1 MKFDTIAVQG
11 GMKPGDN
18 RACISPPIYQNT
30 AFYFKDLDFAAGLF
44 DLAVPGDIY
53 TRLSNPTTSM
63 LEERVAALEG
73 GVGAVAV
80 SSGMSASLLSIL
92 NLTNAGNEV
101 VASASVYGGTFN
113 LLNSTLPKY
122 GVVTKFV
129 NSDKIED
136 YEKQINDKTR
146 CIYAETVGNP
156 VLDVCDIEGLAKLA
170 HKYSIPLIID
180 NTVPSPYLCRPFEY
194 GADIVIHALTKYI
207 SGHGNSMGGIIV
219 DSGKFDWKKSGKFPD
234 LTQNDP
240 SYHGLSYTETFKEA
254 AYITRIRTALLRDL
268 GCCLSPF
275 NSYLTLVGLET
286 LHLRMVRHSE
296 SALKIAKWLKNSEY
310 VKWVNYPLLEES
322 KYYEKAKKYLP
333 KGASSIVAFGLKGDR
348 KNLEKFVSELKL
360 FIHATNIGD
369 SRSIVTCPS
378 LTTHRQLSDEE
389 LQKAGIG
396 IEFVR
401 LSVGLED
408 SEDLISDLEH
418 AFKKSV

>member
-11 GMKPGDN
+11 GMNPGDN

-44 DLAVPGDIY
+44 DLTVPGDIY
-53 TRLSNPTTSM
+53 TRLSNPTTNM
-63 LEERVAALEG
+63 LEERIAALEG

-80 SSGMSASLLSIL
+80 SSGMSATLLSIL
-92 NLTNAGNEV
+92 NLTNAGHEV

-113 LLNSTLPKY
+113 LLSSTLPKY

-136 YEKQINDKTR
+136 YEKQINEKTR

-156 VLDVCDIEGLAKLA
+156 VLDVCDIEALANLA
-170 HKYSIPLIID
+170 HKYDIPLIID
-180 NTVPSPYLCRPFEY
+180 NTVPSPYLCRPFEH

-207 SGHGNSMGGIIV
+207 SGHGNSMGGVVV
-219 DSGKFDWKKSGKFPD
+219 DSGKFDWTKSGKYPD
-234 LTQNDP
+234 LIQNDP

-254 AYITRIRTALLRDL
+254 AYITRIRTGLLRDL

-296 SALKIAKWLKNSEY
+296 SALKVAKWLQNSEY
-310 VKWVNYPLLEES
+310 VKWVNYPLLENS
-322 KYYEKAKKYLP
+322 KYYENAKKYLP
-333 KGASSIVAFGLKGDR
+333 KGASSIVAFGLNGDR
-348 KNLEKFVSELKL
+348 KNLEKFVSALKL

-369 SRSIVTCPS
+369 SRSIITCPS

-389 LQKAGIG
+389 LKKAGIG

-408 SEDLISDLEH
+408 PEDLIADLQQ
-418 AFKKSV
+418 AFEKSI

>member
-1 MKFDTIAVQG
+1 MKFDTITVQG

-44 DLAVPGDIY
+44 DLTVPGDIY
-53 TRLSNPTTSM
+53 TRISNPTTNM

-80 SSGMSASLLSIL
+80 SSGMSATLLSVL
-92 NLTNAGNEV
+92 NLTNAGDEI

-136 YEKQINDKTR
+136 YEKQINKKTR

-156 VLDVCDIEGLAKLA
+156 VLDVCDIENLAKLA

-180 NTVPSPYLCRPFEY
+180 NTVPSPYLCRPFEF

-219 DSGKFDWKKSGKFPD
+219 DSGKFDWEKSGKFPD
-234 LTQNDP
+234 LTQKDP
-240 SYHGLSYTETFKEA
+240 SYHGISYTEAFKEA
-254 AYITRIRTALLRDL
+254 AYITRIRTALLRDF
-268 GCCLSPF
+268 GCCLSPM

-286 LHLRMVRHSE
+286 LHLRMERHSE

-310 VKWVNYPLLEES
+310 VKWVNYPLLEDS
-322 KYYEKAKKYLP
+322 KYYKKAKKYIP

-401 LSVGLED
+401 LSIGLED
-408 SEDLISDLEH
+408 PEDIIADLKH
-418 AFKKSV
+418 AFERSV